1 VQPTQ
6 RVRTPPVVA
15 MPVDAAGVS
24 QLTDSNRIKRRA
36 FTDQLTEAKGTAQTA
51 FKIDAAISGAP
62 APANAG

>member
-1 VQPTQ
+1 
-6 RVRTPPVVA
+6 